1 MSFDTVLAP
10 GLQLPPIGFGT
21 WRATDGAIRDAC
33 ELSYQLFDTAPT
45 YGTEEI
51 LGRALRRRTD
61 IQPIVCTKLPRE
73 SMGFKGSLRS
83 FERSARNLGRDV
95 IDILLIHWPQPDFRL
110 VADSWRA
117 MEELVESGRVR
128 AIGVSNFNQSDLDQ
142 LERVARIPPAVD
154 QIEMHLYHQ
163 QTELRHELAQR
174 NIRALAWSPLGRGG
188 DLLLNPTLA
197 SVAAESR
204 ATAPQVALAWCRNE
218 GAVALP
224 RSNNRSRIEENADS
238 VHIRLSERQISRLSE
253 LDRRRP
259 VG

>member
-1 MSFDTVLAP
+1 MSFDAPLAP
-10 GLQLPPIGFGT
+10 GLQLPLIGFGT
-21 WRATDGAIRDAC
+21 WRATDRAIGDAC

-45 YGTEEI
+45 YGTEES
-51 LGRALRRRTD
+51 LGRVLRRRSGV
-61 IQPIVCTKLPRE
+61 QPIVCTKLPRE
-73 SMGFKGSLRS
+73 SMGFRGTIRS

-95 IDILLIHWPQPDFRL
+95 VDILLIHWPQPDFRL

-117 MEELVESGRVR
+117 MEELAESGRVR
-128 AIGVSNFNQSDLDQ
+128 AIGVSNFNQSDLDR

-163 QTELRHELAQR
+163 QTELRRELAQR

-188 DLLLNPTLA
+188 DLLLDPTLA
-197 SVAAESR
+197 SIAAESH
-204 ATAPQVALAWCRNE
+204 ATVSQIALAWCRNE
-218 GAVALP
+218 RAVALP
-224 RSNNRSRIEENADS
+224 RSNDRRRIQENAGS
-238 VHIRLSERQISRLSE
+238 VHIRLSEGQMSNLSA